1 MSLAIIKLNF
11 EVKKKLNIGTKMK
24 STKADIPF
32 QKVTING
39 KEVAYIPG
47 STIKGIL
54 RTCAIRIA
62 NLLNLKVDSYSV
74 NPTEL
79 RMNKS
84 DIICEIFG
92 APDKN
97 SKIIVGDAYLDSST
111 EILTHIRIDDKYQV
125 AKEGSLFKVE
135 YIPIGSKFSCEIKCY
150 NLSIDEM
157 RLLLAS
163 IAEMNYERFGK
174 AGLVEVKID
183 KDSQIPESYLNDS
196 IIREILG
203 VMKSG

>member
-32 QKVTING
+32 KKVTING
-39 KEVAYIPG
+39 KEVAYISG
-47 STIKGIL
+47 STVKGIL

-74 NPTEL
+74 YPSEL
-79 RMNKS
+79 RRNKS
-84 DIICEIFG
+84 DIICELFG

-97 SKIIVGDAYLDSST
+97 SKIIIDDAYLDSNT
-111 EILTHIRIDDKYQV
+111 EILTHVRIDDKYQV

-135 YIPIGSKFSCEIKCY
+135 YLPIGSKFGCEIKCY

-163 IAEMNYERFGK
+163 VAEMNYERFGK
-174 AGLVEVKID
+174 AGLFEVKIG
-183 KDSQIPESYLNDS
+183 KNSQIPELYLNDS
-196 IIREILG
+196 IIKEILG
-203 VMKSG
+203 AMKDG